1 MRRLVLGFLALL
13 ASAAPAAAVS
23 VMDCGDDQATASAA
37 DIAGPWEKNTKLFY
51 NGQVRVALM
60 DTGGEPVC
68 CSVHLLVLS
77 PAGGQDE
84 PEYTAC
90 HLINDHEGSG
100 FVSIDFAKLAATY
113 DAKKGLLIT
122 FPYGLYVDGM
132 KPNKP
137 GIAKIRLNLK
147 AGAVTVEK

>member
-1 MRRLVLGFLALL
+1 MRRFILGILVLLAMT
-13 ASAAPAAAVS
+13 APAAAVS
-23 VMDCGDDQATASAA
+23 VMDCNDDQSTAAA
-37 DIAGPWEKNTKLFY
+37 ANIAEPWEKNTKVFY
-51 NGQVRVALM
+51 NGQVRVAVV

-68 CSVHLLVLS
+68 CSIHLLVLS

-90 HLINDHEGSG
+90 HLINDHEGMG
-100 FVSIDFAKLAATY
+100 FVSIDFARIAAAY

-122 FPYGLYVDGM
+122 FPYGLYVDGV

-137 GIAKIRLNLK
+137 GTAKIRLNLK
-147 AGAVTVEK
+147 AGTVTAEK